1 MITFRL
7 MGKKIIDVNYAH
19 EEMDFLI
26 KGIPRIGVENPLDW
40 LPDIAWNMVQALSQ
54 LEEFKTF
61 AINME
66 KDAPTRFK
74 DWYNELA
81 PEDVK
86 LPLEWK
92 KLDQT
97 PFKKLCV
104 LRALRPDRI
113 TVALTRFIREA
124 LPKGE

>member
-7 MGKKIIDVNYAH
+7 MAKKIIDVNYAH